1 MILFRFLPI
10 YVDKPIAL
18 NSLDLSKIFLM
29 SRYER
34 QIFTCSALV
43 YSKKLDIPNKF
54 KSGLNENFS
63 IIRIPIKERN
73 GRPKILNN
81 GVKEITFIRFGF
93 FEISNRTSL
102 RDPKYEFI
110 CLEFLLWSFS

>member
-1 MILFRFLPI
+1 MLLRDIKHIKTNNKSKETQKGTNLFLGGKAEIIIPPI
-10 YVDKPIAL
+10 RAPKPSSDTI
-18 NSLDLSKIFLM
+18 NPTSK
-29 SRYER
+29 
-34 QIFTCSALV
+34 A
-43 YSKKLDIPNKF
+43 
-54 KSGLNENFS
+54 LNENFS

-110 CLEFLLWSFS
+110 FLEFLLWSFS